1 MKSVKCSMVWRV
13 RTDSL
18 VKRARRAAPV
28 ACVCL
33 IICAAGARVAAGQ
46 AVPVATANQLH
57 AAIENGDVDA
67 LRYWVSDRH
76 ADPNAPNAREPDLT
90 PLARCLQL
98 AARLLDGPSSAQMA
112 ASSGGASSAAP
123 VIGLRVLQEM
133 VALLDEHGAR
143 LADAEKRRFSAPV
156 LRWYADAVSR
166 PDPKT
171 NAGPNTIG
179 EAPVTTTPVNSP
191 AAPPP
196 RPAAK
201 PEPASPET
209 RSGANAPATPAP
221 TSPTPPEPEPPA
233 RPPKP
238 ALVVIAPDLRKAC
251 NGTGRRVFLLN
262 KTDMS
267 ITATVTI
274 ARDAPG
280 ESKPPSGSSSYVVAP
295 GGSWELG
302 CTASP
307 DGGAVRYELNY
318 WK

>member
-1 MKSVKCSMVWRV
+1 MRLSDNLRGRGTRRRGTSRS
-13 RTDSL
+13 RGDSQPAAC
-18 VKRARRAAPV
+18 RHRERRRRRAALLGV
-28 ACVCL
+28 RQ
-33 IICAAGARVAAGQ
+33 ARR
-46 AVPVATANQLH
+46 P
-57 AAIENGDVDA
+57 E
-67 LRYWVSDRH
+67 RSECPR
-76 ADPNAPNAREPDLT
+76 ARPD
-90 PLARCLQL
+90 
-98 AARLLDGPSSAQMA
+98 AARAMSPTRRAIARRSVIRTDGRVERRRELR
-112 ASSGGASSAAP
+112 AP